1 MSITAINWA
10 KHTRGHRSSSTKL
23 VLLVLADY
31 YNDSNECAWPSQAE
45 LSEVCE
51 MPIRTVKWVLNWLEN
66 AGFITILQRGNQ
78 YQSTRYGLTVTNNRP
93 TDSAGAIARKCR
105 GNILQGKGQPVA
117 PTPEVQGQYPA
128 SAGAISVGMNHY
140 RTINTTTKEKEKE
153 KEKEFSTAFDE
164 LKTIKGVKFSQKEQ
178 STAIEFFIKHDIE
191 PILVEDTVIGM
202 ASKLAWDSKKKNW
215 VYTTESGAKRRYT
228 NLLSVL
234 KTWTR
239 RGIKNGKT
247 TGFRNDSTKYSEE
260 ASRLSEGS

>member
-1 MSITAINWA
+1 MGFELAG
-10 KHTRGHRSSSTKL
+10 KRGL
-23 VLLVLADY
+23 
-31 YNDSNECAWPSQAE
+31 YNDTP
-45 LSEVCE
+45 
-51 MPIRTVKWVLNWLEN
+51 
-66 AGFITILQRGNQ
+66 
-78 YQSTRYGLTVTNNRP
+78 
-93 TDSAGAIARKCR
+93 ARKPVSVDQVRPDGYQQPPNRQCR
-105 GNILQGKGQPVA
+105 GNIAQ
-117 PTPEVQGQYPA
+117 VQGQYPA

-191 PILVEDTVIGM
+191 PTFVEDTVIGM